1 MPKTAEKRC
10 FQARWA
16 NFFTEMPLEGPCWAN
31 FFAPI
36 DIAPGLVGDAAPFKP
51 EVVGGFALHEAV
63 VQRVAGVSDP
73 RVVQFPRCSVP
84 HPVLCAHRVSL
95 VC

>member
-51 EVVGGFALHEAV
+51 EVVGVLHYMKPSYS
-63 VQRVAGVSDP
+63 VSP
-73 RVVQFPRCSVP
+73 ACRT
-84 HPVLCAHRVSL
+84 PV
-95 VC
+95 